1 MQKKY
6 RSIRYILWEI
16 NRLILTVNYITVKR
30 FVNLCRLFF
39 SYLLS
44 ITGRQKTDNLSPS
57 FLSVETANYCNLHC
71 PECPVG
77 MRQDL
82 KTEHLHFDLT
92 LYKKLIDEQKST
104 LLHVIL
110 YFQGEPL
117 LNKQLP
123 EFIQYAHDAKIY
135 TSTSTNGQFLNKKNA
150 KDIVTSGLDKLI
162 VSVDGATQDTYES
175 YRVGGKLQKTLDGIK
190 ELVFWK
196 NELKSVTPLLE
207 IQFIVLKTNEH
218 QLSDMKKLA
227 KSLQADRLTFKT
239 AQLYDFEKGNKLLTT
254 IDKYARYKKTSD
266 GKYRLKGDQSNRC
279 WRLWSG
285 AVINARGEVLP
296 CCFDK
301 ASEFSF
307 GNINENS
314 FSDNWHNVKASG
326 FRDSILQNRKQYE
339 MCRNCTSK

>member
-1 MQKKY
+1 MVK
-6 RSIRYILWEI
+6 RYQFTGYIFSEI
-16 NRLILTVNYITVKR
+16 QRLFIAVNYLTIKR
-30 FVNLCRLFF
+30 ILNLCRLGL

-44 ITGRQKTDNLSPS
+44 VTGRQKTSAVLPS
-57 FLSVETANYCNLHC
+57 FVSVETSNYCNLHC

-77 MRQDL
+77 MRQIP
-82 KTEHLHFDLT
+82 KTGHAHFDLT
-92 LYKKLIDEQKST
+92 LYKKLINEQKST

-117 LNKQLP
+117 LNKQLT

-135 TSTSTNGQFLNKKNA
+135 TSTSTNGQLLNKKNA
-150 KDIVTSGLDKLI
+150 KNIVLSGLDKLI
-162 VSVDGATQDTYES
+162 VSVDGSTQETYES
-175 YRVGGKLQKTLDGIK
+175 YRIGGKLDKTLDGIR
-190 ELVFWK
+190 ELVYWK

-218 QLSDMKKLA
+218 QLNEMKKLA
-227 KSLQADRLTFKT
+227 KTLRADRLTFKT
-239 AQLYDFEKGNKLLTT
+239 AQLYDFVNGNARLTS
-254 IDKYARYKKTSD
+254 IDKYARYKHMPD
-266 GKYRLKGDQSNRC
+266 GKYMLKGSQPNRC

-285 AVINARGEVLP
+285 AVINAQGEVLP

-307 GNINENS
+307 GNLNEKS
-314 FSDNWHNVKASG
+314 FAENWHNKKASG
-326 FRDSILQNRKQYE
+326 FRESILQNRMQYE